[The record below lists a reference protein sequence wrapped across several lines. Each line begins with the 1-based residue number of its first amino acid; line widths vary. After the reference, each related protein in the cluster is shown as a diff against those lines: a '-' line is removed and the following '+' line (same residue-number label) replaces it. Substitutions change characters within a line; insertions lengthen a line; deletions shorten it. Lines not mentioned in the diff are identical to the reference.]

1 MHGIFI
7 QRLLW
12 KNGKWEARLW
22 KKVEWK
28 NCGGTLA
35 FKRGEIL
42 NAFSVLKAVLSCKWP
57 CFIQGEGWFF
67 HISYIDNSCKHQCVN
82 WKRLIEINLTSKL
95 SCCSAKI
102 KNHSPPFFFG
112 WASGLSLIALPWSS
126 PSKRA
131 SGLSSLAFPCPL
143 FPGRAWGLLRFAPP
157 WPYGV

>member
-1 MHGIFI
+1 MHGISI

-28 NCGGTLA
+28 NCGGILA

-42 NAFSVLKAVLSCKWP
+42 NAFSVLKAVLSCKWF

-67 HISYIDNSCKHQCVN
+67 HISYIDNNCKHQCIN
-82 WKRLIEINLTSKL
+82 SKRLIEINLTSKL

-112 WASGLSLIALPWSS
+112 WVLAWSS

-131 SGLSSLAFPCPL
+131 SRLSSLAFPCSL
-143 FPGRAWGLLRFAPP
+143 FLGRAWGLLQFALP
-157 WPYGV
+157 WPYEV